1 LSGDGTNPHPA
12 CALFT
17 IEKPATLST
26 SAASKGRI
34 EIFMALPLEIVERG
48 LLSTRSEKHAPYPR
62 KVHYSRVKCCTAPE

>member
-1 LSGDGTNPHPA
+1 LSGDGTKPHPA

-34 EIFMALPLEIVERG
+34 EIFMALPLGIVERG
-48 LLSTRSEKHAPYPR
+48 LLSPRSEEHAPYPR
-62 KVHYSRVKCCTAPE
+62 EVHDG